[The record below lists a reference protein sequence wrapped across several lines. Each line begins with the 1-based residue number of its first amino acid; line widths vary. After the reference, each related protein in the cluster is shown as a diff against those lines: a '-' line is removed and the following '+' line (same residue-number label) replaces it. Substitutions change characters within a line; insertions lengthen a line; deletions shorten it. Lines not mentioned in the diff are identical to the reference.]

1 MKFVINQFLPTTELI
16 VSVPLRGYGFE
27 MVDAQAWKNGE
38 TKGFPSPYGDMV
50 LKFYGGDGD
59 ATFVAVS
66 VPLRGY
72 GFEMMSRQPFLF
84 FRTVSVPLRG
94 YGPEITRDGVK
105 RRSGAPL
112 FPSPYGDIV
121 LKLYDLDGET
131 KLCSVEVSVPLR
143 GYCFEI
149 LAVGCLAVPSSIC
162 RFAARM
168 YFPSFLRR
176 RCVLKVAVCL
186 TALSAAGISLS
197 V

>member
-1 MKFVINQFLPTTELI
+1 MVLKFVINQFLPTTELI

-72 GFEMMSRQPFLF
+72 GFE
-84 FRTVSVPLRG
+84 
-94 YGPEITRDGVK
+94 ITRDGV
-105 RRSGAPL
+105 RRGSGAPL